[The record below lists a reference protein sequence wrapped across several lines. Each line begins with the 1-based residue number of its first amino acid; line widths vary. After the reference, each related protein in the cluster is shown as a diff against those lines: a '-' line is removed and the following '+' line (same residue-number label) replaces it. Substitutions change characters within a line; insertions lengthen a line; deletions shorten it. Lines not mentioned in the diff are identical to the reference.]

1 MYKNFEYY
9 TPTKVVFG
17 KDTEDQVGELIKDL
31 DYDKVLIHYGG
42 QSAIKSGLLDKVKD
56 KLDEE
61 GISYLELGGVVP
73 NPHLSKV
80 YEGIELGQK
89 EGVDFVLA
97 VGGGS
102 VIDSAKAIALGLANP
117 EDDVWDYFT
126 GENSTDK
133 ALPLASILTIA
144 ATGSEMSSAT
154 VITNEKNGLKRA
166 YGGDFLRP
174 VFAIMNP
181 ELTMSLPDYQTFSG
195 ATDIIMHTLE
205 RFFNPYENMDLVDR
219 ISIALIKN
227 VMQFSRVLLEDPN
240 NYQARAEL
248 MWAGS
253 LSHNGL
259 TGVAT
264 GGGDWSTH
272 DMEHEVAGLFDVTH
286 GAGLS
291 AIWGSWARYVAHV
304 IPDRFEKFALEVME
318 VEEAESL
325 DETIER
331 GITAMEDFFRE
342 IAMPTNLKE
351 LGVEPSEEEIELMAK
366 SCEDGAGGAVGSVLP
381 LKKEDMIVI
390 YKMALL

>member
-9 TPTKVVFG
+9 TPTRVIFG
-17 KDTEDQVGELIKDL
+17 RDTEDQVGQLIGNL
-31 DYDKVLIHYGG
+31 DFKKVLIHYGG
-42 QSAIKSGLLDKVKD
+42 QSAIKSGLLAKVKD

-61 GISYLELGGVVP
+61 GISYVELGGVVP

-80 YEGIELGQK
+80 YEGIKLGQ
-89 EGVDFVLA
+89 EEDIDFILA

-126 GENSTDK
+126 GEASTNK

-144 ATGSEMSSAT
+144 ATGSEMSSGT
-154 VITNEKNGLKRA
+154 VITDEKNGLKRA
-166 YGGDFLRP
+166 YGGDFIRP

-181 ELTMSLPDYQTFSG
+181 ELTMSLPAYQTFSG

-205 RFFNPYENMDLVDR
+205 RFFNPLENMDLVDR
-219 ISIALIKN
+219 ISIALIQN
-227 VMQFSRVLLEDPN
+227 VMKFSRVLLEDPN
-240 NYQARAEL
+240 NYEARAEL

-264 GGGDWSTH
+264 GGGDWATH
-272 DMEHEVAGLFDVTH
+272 DIEHELGGLFDVAH
-286 GAGLS
+286 GAGL
-291 AIWGSWARYVAHV
+291 AAVWGSWARYVAHV
-304 IPDRFEKFALEVME
+304 IPHRFEKFALEAME
-318 VEEAESL
+318 VEEADSM

-342 IAMPTNLKE
+342 IGMPTNLKQ
-351 LGVEPSEEEIELMAK
+351 LGVEPSEEEIEFMAK
-366 SCEDGAGGAVGSVLP
+366 SCEEGGGGAVGSVLP
-381 LKKEDMIVI
+381 LKKEDIIVI
-390 YKMALL
+390 YQMALL